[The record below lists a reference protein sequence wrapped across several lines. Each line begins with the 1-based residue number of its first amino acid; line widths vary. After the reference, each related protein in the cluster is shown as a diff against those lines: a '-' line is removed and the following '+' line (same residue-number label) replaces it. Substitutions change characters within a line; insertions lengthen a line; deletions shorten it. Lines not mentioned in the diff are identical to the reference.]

1 MMFWHQ
7 YLHAT
12 KCVISGFDHLKFL
25 LNIQVGSKRK
35 RAEDCGDVTK
45 GAERARQFLKEF
57 SEIPLDKMEFE
68 EALQQVS
75 KLKQDLEKDA
85 VNCSWLQ
92 QFF

>member
-1 MMFWHQ
+1 M
-7 YLHAT
+7 
-12 KCVISGFDHLKFL
+12 
-25 LNIQVGSKRK
+25 
-35 RAEDCGDVTK
+35 EDPDDLTK

-57 SEIPLDKMEFE
+57 SELPLDKMEFK

-85 VNCSWLQ
+85 INCSWLQ

>member
-1 MMFWHQ
+1 ME
-7 YLHAT
+7 
-12 KCVISGFDHLKFL
+12 DPDD
-25 LNIQVGSKRK
+25 LN
-35 RAEDCGDVTK
+35 K

-57 SEIPLDKMEFE
+57 SELPLDKMEFQ